1 MNRMKRIFG
10 IAAVV
15 LVGAFS
21 VQATAWAQIGPDAN
35 SNARQGRIVGLW
47 DVQVT
52 ITRCDNGTPL
62 FTFPALHK
70 YERGGTGQVVP
81 STNPAAL
88 SAHMVVWNHAEGNDY
103 QTAMK
108 MFRFDPDGNY
118 IGWTVVTS
126 EVSLSADGN
135 EYEGSG
141 VAEFFDTGGNPV
153 GGSCPTIT
161 GTRFTGE

>member
-10 IAAVV
+10 IVAFLLA
-15 LVGAFS
+15 GAF
-21 VQATAWAQIGPDAN
+21 VAQATAFAQIGPEPT
-35 SNARQGRIVGLW
+35 ARPSRIVGLW

-81 STNPAAL
+81 STNPAGL
-88 SAHMVVWNHAEGNDY
+88 SAHMMVWNFAGGNDF

-108 MFRFDPDGNY
+108 MFQFDEDGNFS
-118 IGWTVVTS
+118 GWVVVTG
-126 EVSLSADGN
+126 EVSLSEDGN
-135 EYEGSG
+135 DYAGSG
-141 VAEFFDTGGNPV
+141 VAQFFDKNGNPA
-153 GGSCPTIT
+153 GGSCPTFT
-161 GTRFTGE
+161 GTRFSG